1 MSNNEHSDGKSIP
14 WILWPFYAIWRFVT
28 FILEVTSRIIAA
40 VIALVLMA
48 AGISITLSVVG
59 APLGIPI
66 AAFGFLLLVRAL
78 F

>member
-1 MSNNEHSDGKSIP
+1 MSDNDDKKIP
-14 WILWPFYAIWRFVT
+14 WILWPFYAIWRVLT
-28 FILEVTSRIIAA
+28 FILELTSRIIAA
-40 VIALVLMA
+40 IIALALMA
-48 AGISITLSVVG
+48 AGVSITLSVVG

>member
-1 MSNNEHSDGKSIP
+1 VSGNDERKIP
-14 WILWPFYAIWRFVT
+14 WILWPFYAVWRLLT
-28 FILEVTSRIIAA
+28 FILEVTGRIICA
-40 VIALVLMA
+40 VIGLALMA
-48 AGISITLSVVG
+48 AGIFVTISIVG